1 MKLTILMYH
10 KIDEL
15 PNGVRHPGNYVR
27 PAEFERQMDALLAWG
42 YRTIRFE
49 QWIADRDSP
58 SATTL
63 PEKPLIV
70 TFDDGYTC
78 FDAHAWPALRARGM
92 DATVFLVSGQIGGT
106 NAWESDEIELPLLDA
121 TRILAL
127 QSEGVHFASHSV
139 THRALVHIPADEA
152 REELARSR
160 TQLSE
165 LLGRDVDVFA
175 YPFSNQNGDV
185 RQLAREAGYRC
196 AVRGKGRMNSP
207 TTDLFGLRRIKVEPT
222 TTVESLERT
231 LARERRRWFL

>member
-49 QWIADRDSP
+49 QWIDDRDSR
-58 SATTL
+58 SATAL

-92 DATVFLVSGQIGGT
+92 NATVFLVSGQIGGT
-106 NAWESDEIELPLLDA
+106 NAWESDEIALPLLDA

-139 THRALVHIPADEA
+139 THRALVHIPAEEA

-160 TQLSE
+160 TQLAS
-165 LLGRDVDVFA
+165 
-175 YPFSNQNGDV
+175 S
-185 RQLAREAGYRC
+185 LAATSTCSPIRSATRTATYESWLAKP
-196 AVRGKGRMNSP
+196 AIAAPVRGKGRMNSP